1 MPVTPVV
8 TDVGASSQPDTAV
21 YPAKS
26 RCANEVWL
34 TESVHESSNSGKFSI
49 KTKHVKKLFKVLY
62 LLTCLCDNNSS
73 NCNKHVL
80 S

>member
-1 MPVTPVV
+1 MTPLV
-8 TDVGASSQPDTAV
+8 TDVGASSQPATAF

-49 KTKHVKKLFKVLY
+49 KTKHIKSFLNFCTY
-62 LLTCLCDNNSS
+62 LLPFVIIIVVIVINMF
-73 NCNKHVL
+73 
-80 S
+80 